1 MKNLICFLILGLC
14 VSLSVKAGDV
24 LDCRELLV
32 QEIEDF
38 LQESDG
44 ELVALLYHQA
54 ALKVAMEA
62 SGESRNTAEALAQ
75 KLKNR
80 LDQMPESETMA
91 LEALYREFGQTQ
103 DLQRLE
109 ESFSSANYWQSP
121 LRFTNED
128 ASAFILAH
136 QVFQEDSSLNKTDA
150 AVVWLVD
157 VMTSE
162 LQPGS
167 LNYNLLNFTQR
178 VSKLTGA
185 ISGER
190 RLSRDEFAEEGLIFQ
205 SQLKDEFQDIYDS
218 FLEEYALECGDWMGY
233 QRSCV
238 GELFIQS
245 DILPETFLNLRDE
258 AEKASQVRLE
268 DGLRVR
274 YSDVIS
280 FELGEINLSS
290 GKRLAREVPYQQDR
304 RDLSDLRRRWERAQG
319 LLKDDKQVERIHY
332 FYEKYEPETQLYG
345 VIDREAKKVTFY
357 RPGSD
362 APVARFEL
370 IYPPS
375 GSDRIQDGSAGAH
388 SFAYTSGLGQVF
400 LSDHSGDNIAYRVS
414 DLERAQEY
422 LEHSD
427 VIYILP
433 IEEGNYFKVKDE
445 RLVFATKNRILHPE
459 DYNFTPPR
467 REYRALEITITDDS
481 YKTTEALKFVKAL
494 EDHKEKLMEIYN
506 LSNEDY
512 DKMAAMAFGILGN
525 ESSFGRSFRYKVKEA
540 LPLLVSLAKGNLFDT
555 SDNSRGLTQI
565 KTVPQKIREHYSI
578 KKEELGDPEKS
589 AIATMGFLAQSLPEL
604 RAKQHHHPDITPENR
619 LDYLHYIYMG
629 KSYEI
634 TQATATPEL
643 NIYFRQ
649 IHEYAAGL
657 SLSSP

>member
-1 MKNLICFLILGLC
+1 MKNLICFLYFGLC
-14 VSLSVKAGDV
+14 ILSPLRAGEA

-32 QEIEDF
+32 QQIESF

-62 SGESRNTAEALAQ
+62 TGESRSTAEALAQ

-80 LDQMPESETMA
+80 LHQIPEGQTME

-103 DLQRLE
+103 DLQKLE
-109 ESFSSANYWQSP
+109 KSFASANYWQSS
-121 LRFTNED
+121 LRFRNED

-136 QVFQEDSSLNKTDA
+136 QIFQDGSSLNKTDA

-157 VMTSE
+157 VITSE

-167 LNYNLLNFTQR
+167 LNFNLLNFTQR
-178 VSKLTGA
+178 VAKLTGA

-190 RLSRDEFAEEGLIFQ
+190 KLSRDEFAEEGLVFQ
-205 SQLKDEFQDIYDS
+205 SQLEGEFEKIYDS
-218 FLEEYALECGDWMGY
+218 FLEEYALECGDWIGF
-233 QRSCV
+233 QLSCL
-238 GELFIQS
+238 GEHFIQN
-245 DILPETFLNLRDE
+245 DILPETFLSLRDE

-274 YSDVIS
+274 YGDVIS
-280 FELGEINLSS
+280 FELNEINLSS
-290 GKRLAREVPYQQDR
+290 ENRLTREVPFQQDKR
-304 RDLSDLRRRWERAQG
+304 EDSNLRRRWKRAQG
-319 LLKDDKQVERIHY
+319 ALKDDKQVERIHY

-345 VIDREAKKVTFY
+345 VIDRKTEEISFFK
-357 RPGSD
+357 PGTEVP
-362 APVARFEL
+362 AARFEL
-370 IYPPS
+370 VYPPYE
-375 GSDRIQDGSAGAH
+375 SDRIQDGSAGAH
-388 SFAYTSGLGQVF
+388 SFAYISGLGQVF
-400 LSDHSGDNIAYRVS
+400 LSDHSGDNIAYRIS
-414 DLERAQEY
+414 DLDRAQKY
-422 LEHSD
+422 LEKSD

-433 IEEGNYFKVKDE
+433 VEEGNYFKVKDD
-445 RLVFATKNRILHPE
+445 RLVFATKNKILYPE

-467 REYRALEITITDDS
+467 REYRPLSISIIDESYRTPDALE
-481 YKTTEALKFVKAL
+481 FVKAL
-494 EDHKEKLMEIYN
+494 ENHKEKLMDIYN

-525 ESSFGRSFRYKVKEA
+525 ESSFGRSVRYKVKEA

-578 KKEELGDPEKS
+578 EKEELGDPEKS

-634 TQATATPEL
+634 TQATATPEF

-649 IHEYAAGL
+649 IHEYAEGL